1 MKIAFGRC
9 NLPHKGH
16 VHLISKVDLFILS
29 NSKQCISAAGRLGLL
44 KALDAEMH
52 KIIVFEKPFN
62 FLSKLKLI
70 SDNGCKGL
78 VVVCEK
84 ENVALPNYLNL
95 EVELFAR
102 DDEDSPHN
110 ISSTE
115 LRKLY
120 RDHNDLFR
128 QYYGTDSKYQKA
140 VKCIQLQSQLKK

>member
-16 VHLISKVDLFILS
+16 VHLISKVNLFILS
-29 NSKQCISAAGRLGLL
+29 NSKQCISATERLGLL
-44 KALDAEMH
+44 KELNAEMH
-52 KIIVFEKPFN
+52 KIIIVEKPFG
-62 FLSKLKLI
+62 FLSKLKRC
-70 SDNGCKGL
+70 SCEGL

-84 ENVALPNYLNL
+84 ENVALPNYFNL
-95 EVELFAR
+95 EVELFER